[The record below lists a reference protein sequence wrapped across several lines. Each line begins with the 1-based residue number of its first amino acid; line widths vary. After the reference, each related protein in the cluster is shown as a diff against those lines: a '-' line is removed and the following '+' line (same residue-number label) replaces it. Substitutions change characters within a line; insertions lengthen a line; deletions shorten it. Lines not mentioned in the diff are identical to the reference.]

1 MHRMQS
7 DGWPYSKS
15 GTKYA
20 ARTPEYADGTN
31 AQKSPKLGLS
41 HAVICSIFIR
51 YRVLVVLYSTYLVQ
65 I

>member
-15 GTKYA
+15 GTESSKVPSLRA
-20 ARTPEYADGTN
+20 AVLHAADGTN

-41 HAVICSIFIR
+41 HAVILLHFHTI
-51 YRVLVVLYSTYLVQ
+51 
-65 I
+65 